1 MFAWVVAKQANG
13 QILKVI
19 DTQVSFPSPGVASVR
34 TSSFDGSSLSSSTN
48 YVYALLRAENAETL
62 AAGSSADTL
71 EAAAT
76 LGISVSRSLPFLV
89 DAAPSPGQVQILPLQ
104 GEALKTSFSFGTNGW
119 SDEDTSSLQFAFFVF
134 PLGDGYTVSVGANGL
149 ESSPAFQPPEIDWND
164 ATSARFWGKMD
175 ALMIRS
181 FGTSPNV
188 ISKLSSGSS
197 SSSYAF
203 FTVVR
208 ARDASGGVAE
218 TTVLGPVV
226 TPPAD
231 VSQEDLT
238 NALAES
244 QNSGDPSQVLASAQ
258 VVMSL
263 SGQVGEGNSESVT
276 TAALDALVSVTQM
289 DSADDE
295 TLQQLGARVTQVVAT
310 GTTNAES
317 LSKAGNILQSCL
329 DLATTSEGGLSAAVG
344 TSVLEGIAT
353 IGETSTSLDAGEV
366 KSVSA
371 QMVSLISNL
380 GAATLISLQTGATQE
395 INSLDESGEGI
406 KMAVSKPSTSEVAT
420 SGLQL
425 KQLSIAAA
433 AFSGRRLDF
442 CNALAVRVTEWL
454 KSNPYS
460 YTQSVQGSNGIVS
473 SKADVFAVEVDFCKR
488 AELTQPVTVTFP
500 IPDFGTS
507 SADSIPTCA
516 RFDEQLDMWV
526 TTDVTTGIDASAGT
540 VNCSSRKAVLSYTVF
555 AEPTSQSAESTTQ
568 PISSDTIGLMAWGC
582 AIPFSI
588 SAISLLLL

>member
-71 EAAAT
+71 QAAAA

-104 GEALKTSFSFGTNGW
+104 GEALKTSFSFETNGW

-244 QNSGDPSQVLASAQ
+244 QNSGDPSQVLASVQ

-295 TLQQLGARVTQVVAT
+295 TLQQLGASVTQVVAT

-433 AFSGRRLDF
+433 AFSGRRLDS

-473 SKADVFAVEVDFCKR
+473 SKADVSPSR
-488 AELTQPVTVTFP
+488 LT
-500 IPDFGTS
+500 S
-507 SADSIPTCA
+507 
-516 RFDEQLDMWV
+516 
-526 TTDVTTGIDASAGT
+526 ASAQ
-540 VNCSSRKAVLSYTVF
+540 NSHSH
-555 AEPTSQSAESTTQ
+555 
-568 PISSDTIGLMAWGC
+568 
-582 AIPFSI
+582 
-588 SAISLLLL
+588 

>member
-1 MFAWVVAKQANG
+1 MFAWVLAKEADG
-13 QILKVI
+13 QILKVM
-19 DTQVSFPSPGVASVR
+19 DTQVSFPSPGLASVT
-34 TSSFDGSSLSSSTN
+34 TSSFDGSSLSSSTH
-48 YVYALLRAENAETL
+48 YVYALLRAENTETL
-62 AAGSSADTL
+62 AAGSSAETL
-71 EAAAT
+71 GAAAA
-76 LGISVSRSLPFLV
+76 LGVSVSRSLPFLV
-89 DAAPSPGQVQILPLQ
+89 DAAPSPGRVQILPLQ
-104 GEALKTSFSFGTNGW
+104 GEALKTSFPFGTNGW
-119 SDEDTSSLQFAFFVF
+119 SDEDNTSLHFSFFVF
-134 PLGDGYTVSVGANGL
+134 PLGDGYTVSLGADGQL
-149 ESSPAFQPPEIDWND
+149 QSSPAFQPPEIDWND

-188 ISKLSSGSS
+188 ISKLSSGPSKA
-197 SSSYAF
+197 SYAF

-208 ARDASGGVAE
+208 AKDASGAVAE

-244 QNSGDPSQVLASAQ
+244 QTSGDPSQVLASVQ

-263 SGQVGEGNSESVT
+263 SGQAEGSESVT

-295 TLQQLGARVTQVVAT
+295 TLQQLGASVTQVVAT

-344 TSVLEGIAT
+344 SSVLEGIAA
-353 IGETSTSLDAGEV
+353 IGETSSSLEAGEV

-425 KQLSIAAA
+425 NQLSIAAA
-433 AFSGRRLDF
+433 AFSGRRLDS
-442 CNALAVRVTEWL
+442 CKDLAVQVTEWL

-460 YTQSVQGSNGIVS
+460 YAQSVQGSDGTVS
-473 SKADVFAVEVDFCKR
+473 SNADVFSVEVDFCKR
-488 AELTQPVTVTFP
+488 SELTQPVTVTFP

-516 RFDEQLDMWV
+516 RFDEQLDTWV
-526 TTDVTTGIDASAGT
+526 TSDVTTGIDASAGT
-540 VNCSSRKAVLSYTVF
+540 VNCSSTKAVVSYTVF
-555 AEPTSQSAESTTQ
+555 AEPTSSAKVESTTQ
-568 PISSDTIGLMAWGC
+568 AVSSDTSGLMAWGC
-582 AIPFSI
+582 AILFSI
-588 SAISLLLL
+588 SLFL